1 MQQHEPSDHPGQAG
15 ASPTVK
21 EQDPLTARRDLLL
34 VAAITLLSFALAA
47 AFEFR
52 EWLAEITEPLEPY
65 QIDELPF
72 VFAVLAIAMSWFS
85 WRRWRHAR
93 NELQLRMQAQA
104 ALAERERQYRTLFME
119 DLAGNAVST
128 RDGVIELCNPAMAR
142 ILGLD
147 GPEQA
152 LGRNMAEFYVDRE
165 QWRGHRRLAQQ
176 GERVEVPVLALE
188 AEDGTPVKVIARLLP
203 HGPMGQERGLHVYF
217 VDVSALDSMQRQLA
231 DSLGE
236 NRLLSQKYM
245 KVQEDERRSLARE
258 MHDELGQC
266 LNAIKL
272 DAVSIRSMTQDT
284 LPEAEARANAI
295 IELSG
300 HVYDVV
306 RGIMQRLRPAALD
319 ALGLHDAVGQL
330 VGQWQRRNGEVDVR
344 FESSG
349 ELAGLGEAVNITVY
363 RIVQECLTNV
373 VKHAQASHVVVGLH
387 RTGKAEVRVSV
398 RDDGRGFD
406 AQAKRTG
413 LGLVGLRERV
423 EALAGRLALTAQPGR
438 GVEINATL
446 PVSEEAQGADAE
458 DRPVGSS
465 KHIHGRVGA

>member
-1 MQQHEPSDHPGQAG
+1 MQQHEPSQPSSQALPGTATQ
-15 ASPTVK
+15 PEPVTV
-21 EQDPLTARRDLLL
+21 RRDVL
-34 VAAITLLSFALAA
+34 VVALVTLLAFALAA

-52 EWLAEITEPLEPY
+52 EWLAEVTEPLEPY

-104 ALAERERQYRTLFME
+104 ALADRERQYRTLFME
-119 DLAGNAVST
+119 DLAGNAVTSG
-128 RDGVIELCNPAMAR
+128 DGVIELCNPAMAR
-142 ILGLD
+142 ILGLAHPD
-147 GPEQA
+147 QA

-165 QWRGHRRLAQQ
+165 QWRGHRRAAQQ
-176 GERVEVPVLALE
+176 GDRVEVPVLSLE
-188 AEDGTPVKVIARLLP
+188 AQDGTPVKVIARVLP
-203 HGPMGQERGLHVYF
+203 HVPRGPESGLHVYF
-217 VDVSALDSMQRQLA
+217 VDVSALDTIQRQLA

-245 KVQEDERRSLARE
+245 MVQEDERRSLARE

-272 DAVSIRSMTQDT
+272 DAVSIRGMTQT
-284 LPEAEARANAI
+284 SMPEAQARADAI

-330 VGQWQRRNGEVDVR
+330 VGQWQRRNAAVEVR

-349 ELAGLGEAVNITVY
+349 DLTDLGEAVNITIY
-363 RIVQECLTNV
+363 RIVQECLTNIA
-373 VKHAQASHVVVGLH
+373 KHAQAAHVVVGLH
-387 RTGKAEVRVSV
+387 RTSPTEVCVMV

-406 AQAKRTG
+406 AQARRTG

-423 EALAGRLALTAQPGR
+423 EALAGRLTLAARPGH
-438 GVEINATL
+438 GVEISATL
-446 PVSEEAQGADAE
+446 PVAEEARGADTS
-458 DRPVGSS
+458 DRPVLSS
-465 KHIHGRVGA
+465 KHLHGRIGA

>member
-1 MQQHEPSDHPGQAG
+1 MERSESSGRPSPAQTGPADKQHEP
-15 ASPTVK
+15 V
-21 EQDPLTARRDLLL
+21 TARRDLLL
-34 VAAITLLSFALAA
+34 VAAITLLSFALAS

-119 DLAGNAVST
+119 DLAGNAVTT
-128 RDGVIELCNPAMAR
+128 RDGVIDLCNPAMAR

-147 GPEQA
+147 HPEQA
-152 LGRNMAEFYVDRE
+152 LGRNLAEFYVDRE

-176 GERVEVPVLALE
+176 GERVEIPVLALE

-203 HGPMGQERGLHVYF
+203 HGALGQESGLHVYF
-217 VDVSALDSMQRQLA
+217 VDISALDTMQRQLA

-245 KVQEDERRSLARE
+245 MVQEDERRSLARE

-272 DAVSIRSMTQDT
+272 DAVSIRGMTRDV
-284 LPEAEARANAI
+284 LPDAEASANAI

-319 ALGLHDAVGQL
+319 ALGLHDAIGQL
-330 VGQWQRRNGEVDVR
+330 VGQWQRRNAAVDVR

-349 ELAGLGEAVNITVY
+349 DLSGLGEAVNITVY

-387 RTGKAEVRVSV
+387 RTGLAEVRVSV

-423 EALAGRLALTAQPGR
+423 EALAGRLTLVAQPGR
-438 GVEINATL
+438 GVEIGAAL
-446 PVSEEAQGADAE
+446 PVQGQAHGE
-458 DRPVGSS
+458 DERQQTVETS
-465 KHIHGRVGA
+465 KHI

>member
-1 MQQHEPSDHPGQAG
+1 MQRHEPPERASQAMPGAAQE
-15 ASPTVK
+15 PEPVTV
-21 EQDPLTARRDLLL
+21 RRDML
-34 VAAITLLSFALAA
+34 VVTLVTLLAFALAA

-119 DLAGNAVST
+119 DLAGNAVTSG
-128 RDGVIELCNPAMAR
+128 DGVIELCNPAMAR
-142 ILGLD
+142 ILGLAHPD
-147 GPEQA
+147 QA

-165 QWRGHRRLAQQ
+165 QWRGHRRAAQQ
-176 GERVEVPVLALE
+176 GDRVEVPVLSLE
-188 AEDGTPVKVIARLLP
+188 AQDGTPVRVIARVLP
-203 HGPMGQERGLHVYF
+203 HAPRRPESGLHVYF
-217 VDVSALDSMQRQLA
+217 VDVSALDTIQRQLA

-245 KVQEDERRSLARE
+245 MVQEDERRSLARE

-272 DAVSIRSMTQDT
+272 DAVSIRGMTQT
-284 LPEAEARANAI
+284 SMPEAQARADAI

-319 ALGLHDAVGQL
+319 ALGLHDAIGQL
-330 VGQWQRRNGEVDVR
+330 VGQWQRRNAAVDVR

-349 ELAGLGEAVNITVY
+349 DLADLGETVNITIY
-363 RIVQECLTNV
+363 RIVQECLTNI
-373 VKHAQASHVVVGLH
+373 VKHAQAAHVLVSLH
-387 RTGKAEVRVSV
+387 RTSPTEVCVMV

-406 AQAKRTG
+406 VQARRTG

-423 EALAGRLALTAQPGR
+423 EALSGRLTLAARPGQ
-438 GVEINATL
+438 GVEISATL
-446 PVSEEAQGADAE
+446 PVAEQAHGADTS

-465 KHIHGRVGA
+465 KHIHGRIGA

>member
-1 MQQHEPSDHPGQAG
+1 MELHEQSEVTAKAAAIPGKGSQ
-15 ASPTVK
+15 
-21 EQDPLTARRDLLL
+21 EQGMVRRDLLL
-34 VAAITLLSFALAA
+34 VAGITLLSFLLAS

-52 EWLAEITEPLEPY
+52 EWLAEVTEPLEPY

-93 NELQLRMQAQA
+93 HELHLRMQAQA

-119 DLAGNAVST
+119 DLAGNAVAS

-147 GPEQA
+147 HPDQA
-152 LGRNMAEFYVDRE
+152 LGRNLAEFYVDRE
-165 QWRGHRRLAQQ
+165 QWRRHRSAAQR
-176 GERVEVPVLALE
+176 GERVEVPVLPLE
-188 AEDGTPVKVIARLLP
+188 AQDGTPVRVIARVLP
-203 HGPMGQERGLHVYF
+203 HGPREREPGLHIYF
-217 VDVSALDSMQRQLA
+217 VDISELDHMQRQLA

-236 NRLLSQKYM
+236 NRLLSQKYLM
-245 KVQEDERRSLARE
+245 VQEDERRSLARE

-272 DAVSIRSMTQDT
+272 DAVSIREMTHDT
-284 LPEAEARANAI
+284 LPAAESSANAI
-295 IELSG
+295 VELSA

-319 ALGLHDAVGQL
+319 TLGLHDAVDQL
-330 VGQWQRRNGEVDVR
+330 VGQWQRRNRAVDCR

-349 ELAGLGEAVNITVY
+349 DLSGLGEAVNITVY
-363 RIVQECLTNV
+363 RLVQECLTNI
-373 VKHAQASHVVVGLH
+373 VKHAQATRVRVGLH
-387 RTGKAEVRVSV
+387 RTAVGEVTVSV

-406 AQAKRTG
+406 PRAKRTG

-423 EALAGRLALTAQPGR
+423 EALAGRLRLTTEPGG
-438 GVEINATL
+438 GVEISATL
-446 PVSEEAQGADAE
+446 PVPEAAALGTGAQRE
-458 DRPVGSS
+458 GESM
-465 KHIHGRVGA
+465 KHI

>member
-1 MQQHEPSDHPGQAG
+1 MQRHEPPERASQAMPGAAQE
-15 ASPTVK
+15 PEPVTV
-21 EQDPLTARRDLLL
+21 RRDML
-34 VAAITLLSFALAA
+34 VVTLVTLLAFALAA

-119 DLAGNAVST
+119 DLAGNAVT
-128 RDGVIELCNPAMAR
+128 TGDGVIELCNPAMAR
-142 ILGLD
+142 ILGLAHPD
-147 GPEQA
+147 QA

-165 QWRGHRRLAQQ
+165 QWRGHRRAAQQ
-176 GERVEVPVLALE
+176 GDRVEVPVLSLE
-188 AEDGTPVKVIARLLP
+188 AQDGTPVRVIARVLP
-203 HGPMGQERGLHVYF
+203 HAPRRPESGLHVYF
-217 VDVSALDSMQRQLA
+217 VDVSALDTIQRQLA

-245 KVQEDERRSLARE
+245 MVQEDERRSLARE

-272 DAVSIRSMTQDT
+272 DAVSIRGMTQDT
-284 LPEAEARANAI
+284 LPEAQARADAI

-319 ALGLHDAVGQL
+319 ALGLHDAIGQL
-330 VGQWQRRNGEVDVR
+330 VGQWQRRNAAVDVR

-349 ELAGLGEAVNITVY
+349 DLADLGETVNITIY
-363 RIVQECLTNV
+363 RIVQECLTNI
-373 VKHAQASHVVVGLH
+373 VKHAQAAHVLVSLH
-387 RTGKAEVRVSV
+387 RTSPTEVCVMV

-406 AQAKRTG
+406 VQARRTG

-423 EALAGRLALTAQPGR
+423 EALSGRLTLAARPGQ
-438 GVEINATL
+438 GVEISATL
-446 PVSEEAQGADAE
+446 PVAEQAHGADTS

-465 KHIHGRVGA
+465 KHIHGRIGA